1 MKERIQ
7 QLINSLG
14 YTTARFAD
22 EIGVQRSGI
31 SHIIS
36 GRNQPSYDLLVK
48 ILSRFK
54 DISTD
59 WFLLGKGEMYRQ
71 QNKTEISHESRLKPS
86 IEHKQSDLFTSQ
98 AAGYSKAD
106 HSGKEEKAE
115 SIKEVTNVT
124 FIDRILVLYNNGT
137 FNVYHP
143 AGRD

>member
-7 QLINSLG
+7 QLINKLG

-48 ILSRFK
+48 ILSRFP

-59 WFLLGKGEMYRQ
+59 WFLLGKGEMFRHHENEVFREDNQ
-71 QNKTEISHESRLKPS
+71 LKSSRQNKQP
-86 IEHKQSDLFTSQ
+86 DLFS
-98 AAGYSKAD
+98 SKTDSFSKSD
-106 HSGKEEKAE
+106 HPDKKEDTEKV
-115 SIKEVTNVT
+115 SNVTNVNN
-124 FIDRILVLYNNGT
+124 INRILILHNDGT

-143 AGRD
+143 ADRD

>member
-54 DISTD
+54 DISAD
-59 WFLLGKGEMYRQ
+59 WFLLGKGEMFRKQ
-71 QNKTEISHESRLKPS
+71 HIGEVSHDSQLKPS
-86 IEHKQSDLFTSQ
+86 IEHKQTDLFTSQ
-98 AAGYSKAD
+98 EAGYSTGD
-106 HSGKEEKAE
+106 HSRKEEKAE
-115 SIKEVTNVT
+115 RIKEVTNVT

>member
-7 QLINSLG
+7 QLINKLG

-36 GRNQPSYDLLVK
+36 GRNQPSYDLLIK
-48 ILSRFK
+48 ILSRFP

-59 WFLLGKGEMYRQ
+59 WFLLGKGEMFRQ
-71 QNKTEISHESRLKPS
+71 YEKEEIREDNQVKSLHQNKQPNLFSSQTEDFS
-86 IEHKQSDLFTSQ
+86 QS
-98 AAGYSKAD
+98 K
-106 HSGKEEKAE
+106 HPEKKEKAE
-115 SIKEVTNVT
+115 NVHKVTNVNS
-124 FIDRILVLYNNGT
+124 IDGILILHNDGT

-143 AGRD
+143 ADRD